1 MESSK
6 MSPGPPAHS
15 VEVEEEDEN
24 VKQLRDCAQLY
35 LNLQE
40 CLVRTNRDWRAC
52 QADVKLLKAC
62 HERKSLR

>member
-52 QADVKLLKAC
+52 QADRC
-62 HERKSLR
+62 